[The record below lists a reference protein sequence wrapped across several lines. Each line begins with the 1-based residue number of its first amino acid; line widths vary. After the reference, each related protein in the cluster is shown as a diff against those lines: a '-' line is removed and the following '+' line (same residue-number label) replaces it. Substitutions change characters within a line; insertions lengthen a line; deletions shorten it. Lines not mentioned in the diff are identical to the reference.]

1 MPPHVAP
8 PTHAAPLDSM
18 IVAYDRCLRASRDAA
33 DPGMVAYWLQCAAHY
48 ERLLGITHPQNATGN
63 A

>member
-1 MPPHVAP
+1 
-8 PTHAAPLDSM
+8 M

-48 ERLLGITHPQNATGN
+48 ERLLGITHPQNGTGN